1 MKLHTSIQKILKQL
15 KLVFFG
21 LIMGMIAVGFGFYL
35 AGNQLPDKE
44 KANLDFL
51 IYIAPVS
58 GIALLIISQRFY
70 VSRIKNFTFDT
81 PLHEKIS
88 NWQNASLLRM
98 ILMDGAVL
106 VNLATL
112 ALTGNSL
119 FILLATV
126 LLGLFIIQ
134 FPSLKS
140 LIRDLNLSGKE
151 EAHLYVQERG

>member
-1 MKLHTSIQKILKQL
+1 MKLHTSIQEILKQL